1 MGFPQLEPQ
10 LYMFLRVPASFLPE
24 SLSMTSTPK
33 AVTCRA
39 NSMSCHGQLQEG
51 KIKQAFD
58 QQAFDD
64 FHAGFVSGELQW
76 SAAR

>member
-1 MGFPQLEPQ
+1 
-10 LYMFLRVPASFLPE
+10 
-24 SLSMTSTPK
+24 MTSTPK

-51 KIKQAFD
+51 KIKQTFD

-64 FHAGFVSGELQW
+64 FHAGVVSGELQW